1 VGAALAI
8 AKDTSGIG
16 SGGGA
21 DKASIAAPKAFE
33 SRVYG
38 QAGGAGAKATA
49 WQGPGRS
56 RCTSGKGRA
65 SAHRVKKDA
74 TEQGESTRL
83 GLQRGTGKECNRA
96 KGTHLRRLQ
105 REDTSVHG
113 KERPHK
119 GHSQAG
125 DSRAREGM
133 PNVSVWGYWK

>member
-33 SRVYG
+33 SGVYG
-38 QAGGAGAKATA
+38 GAGGAGVKATA
-49 WQGPGRS
+49 WQGPGWS
-56 RCTSGKGRA
+56 RCTSGKGQA
-65 SAHRVKKDA
+65 SAHWVEKDA
-74 TEQGESTRL
+74 TKQGELTRL

-96 KGTHLRRLQ
+96 KGTHLRRPQ

-113 KERPHK
+113 KE
-119 GHSQAG
+119 
-125 DSRAREGM
+125 
-133 PNVSVWGYWK
+133 

>member
-21 DKASIAAPKAFE
+21 DKASVAAPEAFE
-33 SRVYG
+33 SGAYG
-38 QAGGAGAKATA
+38 GAGGAGAKATA
-49 WQGPGRS
+49 WRGPGRS
-56 RCTSGKGRA
+56 RRTSGKGRV
-65 SAHRVKKDA
+65 SAHRVEKDA

-83 GLQRGTGKECNRA
+83 GLQRGTGKECDQA

-113 KERPHK
+113 KE
-119 GHSQAG
+119 
-125 DSRAREGM
+125 
-133 PNVSVWGYWK
+133 